1 VNANDLREGPYL
13 EPFGVDVMGFDAGG
27 HDEAEGEGGDATD
40 LTITLGCALEQL
52 GLLFYLGHVIRILDL
67 EVFDLGWVLDG
78 RDVRLQGVL
87 ELVDDLLQELLF
99 CGAMDTFPCVSGD
112 ETEDGLCP
120 IHVVRVL
127 ALDTC

>member
-1 VNANDLREGPYL
+1 MNANDLREGPYL

-52 GLLFYLGHVIRILDL
+52 GLLFYLGHVI
-67 EVFDLGWVLDG
+67 LDG